1 MSNQNNVSNSDFWD
15 ECYIDGNIGWDL
27 GEATPVFKDLCHK
40 IKKNSSI
47 FIPGAGNGHD
57 PIYFAKNGHDVTAAD
72 FSIKAVENM
81 ILKSNKDNIKLNVLH
96 ADIFSLDRQLI
107 HKFDYVIEYTC
118 FCAIERSRRMEYIK
132 SMHQILKKDGELIG
146 LFLAILFFFIFISCS
161 QFYSHITKESV
172 LLNDINKSTTID
184 SFKWKNRLLIFID
197 SKKSSTIDYPQI
209 DFKDYDL
216 VIVNVINDKVIID
229 DYDYEMDIF
238 FTNNDFKKYD
248 FEPFTIILVGKDSR
262 IKKVYN
268 KSNFK
273 IEDALQVIDL
283 MPMRV
288 YERSKND

>member
-1 MSNQNNVSNSDFWD
+1 MSISFILRKNN
-15 ECYIDGNIGWDL
+15 
-27 GEATPVFKDLCHK
+27 
-40 IKKNSSI
+40 
-47 FIPGAGNGHD
+47 
-57 PIYFAKNGHDVTAAD
+57 
-72 FSIKAVENM
+72 
-81 ILKSNKDNIKLNVLH
+81 
-96 ADIFSLDRQLI
+96 
-107 HKFDYVIEYTC
+107 
-118 FCAIERSRRMEYIK
+118 
-132 SMHQILKKDGELIG
+132 
-146 LFLAILFFFIFISCS
+146 LAISFFFIFISCS

-248 FEPFTIILVGKDSR
+248 FEPLSIILVGKDGK
-262 IKKVYN
+262 IKKIYN

-273 IEDALQVIDL
+273 IEDVLKNIDS
-283 MPMRV
+283 MPMRA
-288 YERSKND
+288 YERSRNE